1 MREQGQIPRTCSNRD
16 RRVKRLRLEVE
27 GMPILRPSDVPS
39 LRRDSD
45 ALERF
50 RYYSYRL
57 RMVPDAL
64 YSELAS
70 HWRQEHGR
78 MANHY
83 LRILE
88 GAGVF
93 TAGCRR

>member
-1 MREQGQIPRTCSNRD
+1 MRERDQIPRTCSNRD
-16 RRVKRLRLEVE
+16 RRVKRLRLEI
-27 GMPILRPSDVPS
+27 GGTPILRPSDVPS

-50 RYYSYRL
+50 RYYNYHL

-64 YSELAS
+64 YSDLAS
-70 HWRQEHGR
+70 HWRQEYGR

-88 GAGVF
+88 GAGAL